1 MIIFRRSFKWWVQYK
16 HIRQAY
22 ETKKALSEIF
32 WQSWNLKVTFSTLE
46 ELTKFRQ
53 GRIQEEM
60 LNENVNTNS
69 TFSPDT
75 PNEIYQDNKGYFFH
89 NPTQQNLSAVQQPN
103 FNNLTGNYQSNSSFE
118 TQLFI
123 QQQRLNYLEMSNH
136 GFQNPYFGNAY
147 H

>member
-1 MIIFRRSFKWWVQYK
+1 MQYK

-69 TFSPDT
+69 TFAPDT

-103 FNNLTGNYQSNSSFE
+103 FNNLTGNYQSNSSFQ
-118 TQLFI
+118 TLQFI
-123 QQQRLNYLEMSNH
+123 PQHRLNYLEMSNH